1 MKACMKTKGK
11 FSAICEEKFHS
22 PAKELNIKRN
32 TRWPK
37 QKTVS
42 TWAYVPLESSLY
54 HACTTALACFL
65 WCINHSESV
74 WTLCWV
80 FERSLNF
87 FSSVD
92 VEKEVIFNTF
102 YINNKQKQRKF
113 TTNGGQRNWEL
124 NCLDL
129 TQSPL
134 TSTDMAKKKPRY
146 SCSAE
151 HFLDERYAYIFCK
164 TAVLKLEDSIT
175 STTWR
180 ITRFIEHWSCTYAI
194 HLTNRTFGNSLT
206 FRIVWGLFFFNF
218 VYSMISLGT
227 SHQTSFI

>member
-22 PAKELNIKRN
+22 PAKGLNIKRN

-65 WCINHSESV
+65 WWINHSESV

-113 TTNGGQRNWEL
+113 TTNGGQRNWKL

-134 TSTDMAKKKPRY
+134 TSTDIAAFFKETTLLLFSGTFSRWALRIY
-146 SCSAE
+146 
-151 HFLDERYAYIFCK
+151 FL
-164 TAVLKLEDSIT
+164 
-175 STTWR
+175 
-180 ITRFIEHWSCTYAI
+180 
-194 HLTNRTFGNSLT
+194 
-206 FRIVWGLFFFNF
+206 
-218 VYSMISLGT
+218 
-227 SHQTSFI
+227 

>member
-11 FSAICEEKFHS
+11 FSPICEEKFHS
-22 PAKELNIKRN
+22 PAKGLNIKRN

-65 WCINHSESV
+65 WWINHSESV

-134 TSTDMAKKKPRY
+134 TRYWHRSLVWRNHVTLVQRNIFSVCITHIFSIKPLCW
-146 SCSAE
+146 SLKTQ
-151 HFLDERYAYIFCK
+151 LDQQ
-164 TAVLKLEDSIT
+164 
-175 STTWR
+175 
-180 ITRFIEHWSCTYAI
+180 H
-194 HLTNRTFGNSLT
+194 G
-206 FRIVWGLFFFNF
+206 G
-218 VYSMISLGT
+218 
-227 SHQTSFI
+227 